1 MPQVRLFS
9 DSDSFTAIYAS
20 GEHKGDAKGVLLTGN
35 NMVTH
40 YLVIPE
46 KVAKLNGI
54 PRIQEAIEINTPDG
68 KLVAVPYQQPFKLVD
83 YVAGHE
89 AYWTPKNSI
98 RIAAISALESKEKYG
113 FDGGEFVVDPS
124 VVTEI
129 KSYYAKIKRSGRN
142 DDIKEIR
149 PDLGTSSDDKHGVS

>member
-113 FDGGEFVVDPS
+113 FDGGGFGELKPTAPLIFLASEGIASLWACVKAGGGVALFLP
-124 VVTEI
+124 
-129 KSYYAKIKRSGRN
+129 
-142 DDIKEIR
+142 
-149 PDLGTSSDDKHGVS
+149 GVS